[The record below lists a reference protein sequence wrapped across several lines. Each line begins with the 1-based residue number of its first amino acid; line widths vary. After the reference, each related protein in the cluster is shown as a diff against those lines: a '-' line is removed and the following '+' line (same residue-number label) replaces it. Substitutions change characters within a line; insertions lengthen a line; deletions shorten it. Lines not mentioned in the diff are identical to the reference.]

1 MSNLVNNCVDDL
13 PHFSKFDPSTINAS
27 LTELLDSN
35 LSNIEALLDQNT
47 EYNWDNL
54 IAPIEELQ
62 TQLENY
68 WSTVSHLNSVCNT
81 DALRKAYSEAQPKIS
96 AYYTSLGQNHKL
108 YSAYQQLDSSQLNL
122 AQQKVISNGVR
133 DFELSGVALAKEQ
146 QTRFAQIKQ
155 QTSKLSTLFSE
166 NILDAT
172 QGWHKHISDVEQLKG
187 MPELALSAAK
197 QAAQAKDLD
206 GYLLTLEF
214 PSYLPVMTYCDNRE
228 LREEVYKAF
237 STRAS
242 DTKANK
248 QWDNSAIIEELL
260 ALRKEQAE
268 VLGFD
273 SYAHLSLATKMAN
286 TPQDVLGFLDNL
298 AIHSV
303 DTARDEHRK
312 LAAFAASESNLAD
325 LQAWDVGYYSEKLK
339 QKTFSISQDELRAYF
354 PIEKVLKGLFEISSR
369 LFDFSIQELKD
380 FDGWHTDVKLFQ
392 VLRNE
397 QVIAR
402 FYLDPFAR
410 ANKRGGAWMDGCRT
424 RRRNL
429 AGDLQLPTAYL
440 VCNFNAPIGDDPALL
455 THDEVTTLFHEFGH
469 GLHHMMT
476 EIEYADVS
484 GINGVPWDAVELP
497 SQFMENWCWQP
508 QALAIISGHYQT
520 GEALPSDMLEKLIAA
535 RNFQSAMAM
544 VRQLEFSIF
553 DYRMHLEYQ
562 NGTNFVQPLLDE
574 VRSKVAAINVPAYNK
589 FQNGF
594 SHIFAGGYAAG
605 YYSYKWAEVLSADA
619 FSLFEAK
626 GIFNQQTGQQ
636 FLQTI
641 LQKGGSEE
649 PLKLFVDFRGREPE
663 TDALLRHS
671 GIKV

>member
-1 MSNLVNNCVDDL
+1 
-13 PHFSKFDPSTINAS
+13 

-35 LSNIEALLDQNT
+35 LSKIEALLDQNT

-122 AQQKVISNGVR
+122 AQRKVISNGVR

-146 QTRFAQIKQ
+146 QTRFAQIKL
-155 QTSKLSTLFSE
+155 QTSKLSTQFSE

-172 QGWHKHISDVEQLKG
+172 QGWHKHISDAEQLKG

-197 QAAQAKDLD
+197 QAAQAKGLD

-214 PSYLPVMTYCDNRE
+214 PSYLPVMTYCDNRD

-237 STRAS
+237 ATRAS

-260 ALRKEQAE
+260 ALRKDQAE

-298 AIHSV
+298 ATHSV

-339 QKTFSISQDELRAYF
+339 QKTFCISQDELRAYF
-354 PIEKVLKGLFEISSR
+354 PIEKVLNGLFEISSR
-369 LFDFSIQELKD
+369 LFDFSIQELED

-520 GEALPSDMLEKLIAA
+520 GEALPSDMLDKLIAA

-553 DYRMHLEYQ
+553 DYRLHLEYQ

-671 GIKV
+671 GIKA